1 MPNISYTM
9 SRRSRIWYTV
19 ARLDYTYPLAVS
31 IIVHPYATLA
41 SDHVVLAFENVEK
54 ICQPPLLQKES
65 QKEPPSKKS
74 LSKVS
79 GRKEQQPL
87 FDLNPRIAREFLSR
101 YQSRT
106 NQTVDD
112 IVTFQLPSQQFTQW
126 KNEEE
131 KAIKAEQPPEQ
142 PPSSFAQALL
152 RKLNIVEEESGP
164 KGSCKDASKYSYP
177 NHISNTL
184 KLLPNHVWSPKM
196 LRSTRHH
203 GNIIR
208 CQTSLQLAS
217 RSP

>member
-1 MPNISYTM
+1 M
-9 SRRSRIWYTV
+9 
-19 ARLDYTYPLAVS
+19 ARLGYTCPLAVS
-31 IIVHPYATLA
+31 TIVYPCFTLA
-41 SDHVVLAFENVEK
+41 SDHTVLAFENVEK
-54 ICQPPLLQKES
+54 TFQSSLLQQEA

-74 LSKVS
+74 VSKVS

-101 YQSRT
+101 FQSRS

-112 IVTFQLPSQQFTQW
+112 IVTFQLPGQQFTQW

-164 KGSCKDASKYSYP
+164 KGTP
-177 NHISNTL
+177 
-184 KLLPNHVWSPKM
+184 
-196 LRSTRHH
+196 
-203 GNIIR
+203 
-208 CQTSLQLAS
+208 
-217 RSP
+217 